1 MKTTI
6 GGQAIIV
13 IAMVLAALVH
23 RTALAQTRGRT
34 PSEITQPD
42 EEDHSA
48 EAADV
53 SRQLANPIANMV
65 SIPFQ
70 FNWFGHLTPFDST
83 RFQLNVQ
90 PVVPFTLNDNW
101 NLIMRFILPYIGQ
114 PAEPVEIPGSGISDI
129 PESGLSDI
137 TLSLFVSPAHSK
149 LIWGVGPA
157 FLIPTSTNPALT
169 SGRWSIGPTAVV
181 LREIGPWTVGLL
193 VNQLWS
199 YAAEANYFSRP
210 VSQMFVQPFATYQMK
225 HAVSLTFTSEQT
237 YDWKAPEGQRSL
249 VPLIAELGKVTRLG
263 PFPFQVLGG
272 GGYFVERPDIG
283 PHWMAR
289 LNFIL
294 ILPRQNDAVHKK

>member
-1 MKTTI
+1 MRSTTVRRRT
-6 GGQAIIV
+6 IIV
-13 IAMVLAALVH
+13 VVLVLAALIH
-23 RTALAQTRGRT
+23 RPALAQQNSSADPAQAHGTDPT
-34 PSEITQPD
+34 ED
-42 EEDHSA
+42 ENKEN
-48 EAADV
+48 ADV
-53 SRQLANPIANMV
+53 SKALANPIANMV

-272 GGYFVERPDIG
+272 AG
-283 PHWMAR
+283 
-289 LNFIL
+289 IL
-294 ILPRQNDAVHKK
+294 SSGQTLAHTGWRD